1 MSTFLAASVAFGAIP
16 VAAEAVQPAAV
27 SQSQETKVITYAKS
41 LNGVPYKANGTTVKG
56 FDASGYVQHV
66 YKKFDVKLPRT
77 SKDMFKTGVKTTSL
91 QPGDLV
97 FYDTKNKIKKE
108 VSFVGVYLG
117 NQKFIGVTVKKGVS
131 IQNMNDS
138 YWKSKYMGAKKV
150 PTKK

>member
-1 MSTFLAASVAFGAIP
+1 MP
-16 VAAEAVQPAAV
+16 VAAETIQTAAV

-41 LNGVPYKANGTTVKG
+41 LLGVPYKANGTTVKG

-66 YKKFDVKLPRT
+66 YKKFGVKLPRT
-77 SKDMFKTGVKTTSL
+77 SKDMFKAGVKTTSL

-97 FYDTKNKIKKE
+97 FYDTKNKTKKE
-108 VSFVGVYLG
+108 VSFVGLYLG
-117 NQKFIGVTVKKGVS
+117 NQKFIAVTVKKGVS

-150 PTKK
+150 STKK